1 MTKYIN
7 NKQTMEDFEI
17 NKENGIGFIRIRTNE
32 IKAYA
37 FDDHRTFL
45 ECLAIPKGV
54 SEIGD
59 YAFKDCT
66 RLTTVILP
74 FSVNIIGKDAFN
86 GCSSLAKIYVPANM
100 VDYYKGRLDKGLH
113 AKIAPV
119 RKVKWVVAIRD
130 ILAKNGAPMHYMKIL
145 KEFIEQG
152 YIGNYNNT
160 PDNSML
166 SRLSSNETLFEQLGK
181 GVYNLVG
188 TSAPTPHSYK
198 AVGGKV
204 PVDVRPCA
212 LYGSDNPAYKKAS
225 SFIDSPVPS
234 QDEKDL
240 LELIVNFQLPLD
252 KDKEE
257 VCFADMLDKM
267 EMEKV
272 EFSNKDDK
280 LDQDIDKDLLEEK
293 LNELKKKIK
302 KIERKAKQDQKDEA
316 LLAHMKSAAE
326 TAQDLLDKDSGDK
339 VKFKVLRLGKF
350 IPGKGEEK
358 PKVVIYYEN
367 IHKIIKPHS
376 PNFARWQVM
385 AGVFVHEMFHAWN
398 YFKAGQNSGSVLAI
412 DEPMVEFES
421 LYFLKELEAFTD
433 SKDHCL
439 RDEVQCVRSGMEV
452 RVQKKQQEVGDLAA
466 YGFGYYLYDNR
477 SDAAESRDWIETYSK
492 KSAKI
497 QEKNPH
503 VEDAKKALIPVYPF
517 LPEEE
522 AAVKKLFKK
531 IIFNKRVIPASAENS
546 DATKTGSYVSLRE
559 LVLACIE
566 TIGRKCFDAQE
577 LYAFAPIF
585 KACMPHCSDL
595 EDALKQQLD
604 ELVKDR
610 ILEDLTHDCYCVK
623 LD

>member
-1 MTKYIN
+1 MA
-7 NKQTMEDFEI
+7 DFEI

-59 YAFKDCT
+59 YAFKDCI

-74 FSVNIIGKDAFN
+74 FSVNIIGKDAFK

-113 AKIAPV
+113 AIIAPV

-160 PDNSML
+160 PDKSML
-166 SRLSSNETLFEQLGK
+166 SRLSTNETLFEQLGK

-188 TSAPTPHSYK
+188 TSASTPHSHK

-204 PVDVRPCA
+204 PVAVRPCA
-212 LYGSDNPAYKKAS
+212 LYSSDDSAYKKAS

-240 LELIVNFQLPLD
+240 LELIVNFQLGL
-252 KDKEE
+252 ESE
-257 VCFADMLDKM
+257 AVCFADILNDLEVVFSEEDK
-267 EMEKV
+267 KR
-272 EFSNKDDK
+272 
-280 LDQDIDKDLLEEK
+280 DQDDIDKAFLQEK
-293 LNELKKKIK
+293 LDELKEKMEITEGD
-302 KIERKAKQDQKDEA
+302 IERNPGSNYLGDLWKRMD
-316 LLAHMKSAAE
+316 SAAKA
-326 TAQDLLDKDSGDK
+326 AQDLLDKDSGDK
-339 VKFKVLRLGKF
+339 VLRLGEF
-350 IPGKGEEK
+350 ILPERDGLDK
-358 PKVVIYYEN
+358 PKVVIYYKN
-367 IHKIIKPHS
+367 IESFCKNYS
-376 PNFARWQVM
+376 ERWKVM

-398 YFKAGQNSGSVLAI
+398 YFHAGGKRSVLAI
-412 DEPMVEFES
+412 DEPMVEFET
-421 LYFLKELEAFTD
+421 LYFLKELGAFT
-433 SKDHCL
+433 SSEKVSRVSWKYECL
-439 RDEVQCVRSGMEV
+439 VHD
-452 RVQKKQQEVGDLAA
+452 KQQSIGDVAA
-466 YGFGYYLYDNR
+466 YGFGYYLFKNLIDDDPR
-477 SDAAESRDWIETYSK
+477 KWIETYSE
-492 KSAKI
+492 KSASI
-497 QEKNPH
+497 NCDSCVEKA
-503 VEDAKKALIPVYPF
+503 EKALIPIYPF
-517 LPEEE
+517 RSESEDDVL
-522 AAVKKLFKK
+522 KLFEK
-531 IIFNKRVIPASAENS
+531 IIFNKRAIPATAEKF
-546 DATKTGSYVSLRE
+546 DETKTGSHVSLRD

>member
-1 MTKYIN
+1 MA
-7 NKQTMEDFEI
+7 DFEI
-17 NKENGIGFIRIRTNE
+17 NKENGIGFIRKTTNE

-66 RLTTVILP
+66 RLTTVVLP
-74 FSVNIIGKDAFN
+74 LSVNIIGKDAFD
-86 GCSSLAKIYVPANM
+86 GCSRLAKIYVPENM

-113 AKIAPV
+113 AKIAPA
-119 RKVKWVVAIRD
+119 RKVKWVKAIRE

-152 YIGNYNNT
+152 YRGDYNNT
-160 PDNSML
+160 PDKSML
-166 SRLSSNETLFEQLGK
+166 GLLSSNKTLFEQLGN

-188 TSAPTPHSYK
+188 TSAPTPHSHK

-204 PVDVRPCA
+204 LVAVRPCA
-212 LYGSDNPAYKKAS
+212 LYSSDDSAYKKAS

-252 KDKEE
+252 KEE

-267 EMEKV
+267 EKV
-272 EFSNKDDK
+272 EFSNKDEK
-280 LDQDIDKDLLEEK
+280 CDQDIDKALLEEK
-293 LNELKKKIK
+293 LDELKEQIK
-302 KIERKAKQDQKDEA
+302 KIERKAKLDQRLEA
-316 LLAHMKSAAE
+316 LLARMKSAAKAIE
-326 TAQDLLDKDSGDK
+326 DILDEASGDI
-339 VKFKVLRLGKF
+339 VKIEVSLLGKF
-350 IPGKGEEK
+350 IPGEGEEK

-367 IHKIIKPHS
+367 IHKIIKPYS

-398 YFKAGQNSGSVLAI
+398 YFKAGQNSSSVLAI

-421 LYFLKELEAFTD
+421 LYLLKELEAFTD
-433 SKDHCL
+433 SQDHCL
-439 RDEVQCVRSGMEV
+439 RDKVQCVRSGMEV

-466 YGFGYYLYDNR
+466 YGFGYYLFDNL

-503 VEDAKKALIPVYPF
+503 VENAKKALIPVYPF
-517 LPEEE
+517 LPEDE

-531 IIFNKRVIPASAENS
+531 IIFNKRVIPASAEKF
-546 DATKTGSYVSLRE
+546 DATKTGSHVSLRD

-566 TIGRKCFDAQE
+566 TIGRKCFDVQE

-595 EDALKQQLD
+595 EEALKQQLD
-604 ELVKDR
+604 ELVKEGR
-610 ILEDLTHDCYCVK
+610 FEALPPDCYRVK
-623 LD
+623 

>member
-1 MTKYIN
+1 MA
-7 NKQTMEDFEI
+7 DFEI
-17 NKENGIGFIRIRTNE
+17 NKENGIGFIRKRTNE

-59 YAFKDCT
+59 YAFKDCI

-74 FSVNIIGKDAFN
+74 FSVNIIGKDAFK

-113 AKIAPV
+113 AIIAPV

-160 PDNSML
+160 PDKSML
-166 SRLSSNETLFEQLGK
+166 SRLSTNETLFEQLGK

-188 TSAPTPHSYK
+188 TSASTPHSHK

-204 PVDVRPCA
+204 PVAVRPCA
-212 LYGSDNPAYKKAS
+212 LYSSDDSAYKKAS

-240 LELIVNFQLPLD
+240 LELIVNFQLGL
-252 KDKEE
+252 ESE
-257 VCFADMLDKM
+257 AVCFADILNDLEVVFSEEDK
-267 EMEKV
+267 KR
-272 EFSNKDDK
+272 
-280 LDQDIDKDLLEEK
+280 DQDDIDKAFLQEK
-293 LNELKKKIK
+293 LDELKEKMEITEGD
-302 KIERKAKQDQKDEA
+302 IERNPGSNYLGDLWKRMD
-316 LLAHMKSAAE
+316 SAAKA
-326 TAQDLLDKDSGDK
+326 AQDLLDKDSGDK
-339 VKFKVLRLGKF
+339 VLRLGEF
-350 IPGKGEEK
+350 ILPERDGLDK
-358 PKVVIYYEN
+358 PKVVIYYKN
-367 IHKIIKPHS
+367 IESFCEKNYS
-376 PNFARWQVM
+376 ERWKVM

-398 YFKAGQNSGSVLAI
+398 YFNAGGNGSVLAI
-412 DEPMVEFES
+412 DEPMVEFET
-421 LYFLKELEAFTD
+421 LYFLKELEAFTH
-433 SKDHCL
+433 SQSHPL
-439 RDEVQCVRSGMEV
+439 HDEVERVSRDRLY
-452 RVQKKQQEVGDLAA
+452 RVQKKQQKIGDVAA
-466 YGFGYYLYDNR
+466 YGFGYYLFDNL
-477 SDAAESRDWIETYSK
+477 SADAAESRDWIETYSK

-497 QEKNPH
+497 QEKNPN
-503 VEDAKKALIPVYPF
+503 VENAKKALIPVYPF
-517 LPEEE
+517 LPGDE

-531 IIFNKRVIPASAENS
+531 IIFNKRVIPASAEKS
-546 DATKTGSYVSLRE
+546 DATKTGSHVSLRD

-585 KACMPHCSDL
+585 KACMPHCSNL
-595 EDALKQQLD
+595 EEALKQQLD
-604 ELVKDR
+604 ELVKSGVLDA
-610 ILEDLTHDCYCVK
+610 LPHDCYSRK
-623 LD
+623 

>member
-1 MTKYIN
+1 MIS
-7 NKQTMEDFEI
+7 FI
-17 NKENGIGFIRIRTNE
+17 NKKRIAIIQAGTQV
-32 IKAYA
+32 IKANT
-37 FDDHRTFL
+37 FDRCTSL
-45 ECLAIPKGV
+45 ESVVIPIGV
-54 SEIGD
+54 SKIED
-59 YAFKDCT
+59 YAFNHCT
-66 RLTTVILP
+66 SLTTVILP
-74 FSVNIIGKDAFN
+74 FSVTEIGEHSFY
-86 GCSSLAKIYVPANM
+86 GCTKLATIYVPADM
-100 VDYYKGRLDKGLH
+100 VEPVRNKLLSMGLH
-113 AKIAPV
+113 VKIV
-119 RKVKWVVAIRD
+119 RRDIEWDEAIREV
-130 ILAKNGAPMHYMKIL
+130 LAKKGSPMRAGEIL
-145 KEFIEQG
+145 KEIIEQG
-152 YIGNYNNT
+152 YRINYINDT
-160 PDNSML
+160 PDGTVGTVLRLNKNGWFKKE
-166 SRLSSNETLFEQLGK
+166 SRGLF
-181 GVYNLVG
+181 NLVG
-188 TSAPTPHSYK
+188 TSAPTPHSHK

-204 PVDVRPCA
+204 SVAVRPCA
-212 LYGSDNPAYKKAS
+212 LYGSEHPAYKKAS
-225 SFIDSPVPS
+225 SIIDSPVPS

-252 KDKEE
+252 KEE

-272 EFSNKDDK
+272 EFSNKDEK
-280 LDQDIDKDLLEEK
+280 WDQDIDKTLLEEK
-293 LNELKKKIK
+293 LDELKEQIK
-302 KIERKAKQDQKDEA
+302 KIERKAKLDQRLEA
-316 LLAHMKSAAE
+316 LLARMKSAVNAIE
-326 TAQDLLDKDSGDK
+326 DILDEASSDI
-339 VKFKVLRLGKF
+339 VKIEVSLLGKF
-350 IPGKGEEK
+350 IPGEGEEK

-398 YFKAGQNSGSVLAI
+398 YFKAGQNSSSVLAI

-421 LYFLKELEAFTD
+421 LYLLKELEAFTD

-439 RDEVQCVRSGMEV
+439 HDKVQCVRSGMEV

-466 YGFGYYLYDNR
+466 YGFGYYLFDNL

-503 VEDAKKALIPVYPF
+503 VENAKKALIPVYPF
-517 LPEEE
+517 LPEDE
-522 AAVKKLFKK
+522 AAVKELFKK
-531 IIFNKRVIPASAENS
+531 IIFNKRVIPASAEKF
-546 DATKTGSYVSLRE
+546 DATKTGSHVSLRD

-595 EDALKQQLD
+595 EEALKQQLD

-610 ILEDLTHDCYCVK
+610 ILEDLAHDCYCVK

>member
-1 MTKYIN
+1 MP
-7 NKQTMEDFEI
+7 DFEI
-17 NKENGIGFIRIRTNE
+17 KKGGIAIIAKGLNV
-32 IKAYA
+32 IKANA
-37 FDDHRTFL
+37 FYNCTSL
-45 ECLAIPKGV
+45 ESIAIPIGI

-59 YAFKDCT
+59 SAFKGCT
-66 RLTTVILP
+66 KLTTVILP
-74 FSVNIIGKDAFN
+74 LSVNIIGKDVFD
-86 GCSSLAKIYVPANM
+86 GCTSLAKIYVPANM
-100 VDYYKGRLDKGLH
+100 VDYYMGRLDKGLH
-113 AKIAPV
+113 AIIAPV
-119 RKVKWVVAIRD
+119 RDVDWVVAIRE
-130 ILAKNGAPMHYMKIL
+130 ILAKNGAGMHYMKIL
-145 KEFIEQG
+145 KELIDQG
-152 YIGNYNNT
+152 YRGDYNNT
-160 PDNSML
+160 PHKSIL
-166 SRLSSNETLFEQLGK
+166 GLFSSNKTLFEPLGK
-181 GVYNLVG
+181 GFYNLVG
-188 TSAPTPHSYK
+188 TSAPTPHSHK
-198 AVGGKV
+198 AVGGKI

-240 LELIVNFQLPLD
+240 LELIVNFQIPL
-252 KDKEE
+252 DKEE

-272 EFSNKDDK
+272 EFSNKDEK
-280 LDQDIDKDLLEEK
+280 WDQDIDKTLLEEK
-293 LNELKKKIK
+293 LDELKEQIK
-302 KIERKAKQDQKDEA
+302 KIERKAKLDQRLEA
-316 LLAHMKSAAE
+316 LLARMKSAAKAIE
-326 TAQDLLDKDSGDK
+326 VILDEASGDI
-339 VKFKVLRLGKF
+339 VKIEVSRLGKF
-350 IPGKGEEK
+350 IPGEGEEK

-367 IHKIIKPHS
+367 ILKIIKPYS

-398 YFKAGQNSGSVLAI
+398 YFKAGQNSSSVLAI

-421 LYFLKELEAFTD
+421 LYLLKELEAFTD

-439 RDEVQCVRSGMEV
+439 HDKVQCVRSGMEV

-466 YGFGYYLYDNR
+466 YGFGYYLFDNI

-503 VEDAKKALIPVYPF
+503 VENAKKALIPVYPF
-517 LPEEE
+517 LPEDE

-531 IIFNKRVIPASAENS
+531 IIFNKRVIPASAEKF
-546 DATKTGSYVSLRE
+546 DATKTGSHVSLRD

-566 TIGRKCFDAQE
+566 TIGRKCFDVQE

-595 EDALKQQLD
+595 EEALKQQLD

-610 ILEDLTHDCYCVK
+610 ILEDLAHDCYCVK